1 LAFWATISAR
11 PFVPIAVTTDE
22 QLDMTPGQLEI
33 HSLADAPWYVLAHL
47 LFALVAVLLGTTV
60 LLRRKGDFTHKALG
74 WCWVS
79 LMLTAAVSS
88 FFIQARGRFSLIHI
102 LSVVILVTVPL
113 GVVHIRRKRVQRH
126 RYTMSSAFAG
136 LIIAGAFTLLPYRM
150 LGQLVFGAR

>member
-1 LAFWATISAR
+1 
-11 PFVPIAVTTDE
+11 
-22 QLDMTPGQLEI
+22 MTPGQLEI

-74 WCWVS
+74 WCWAS

-126 RYTMSSAFAG
+126 RYTMASAFAG
-136 LIIAGAFTLLPYRM
+136 LIIAGVFTLLPYRM